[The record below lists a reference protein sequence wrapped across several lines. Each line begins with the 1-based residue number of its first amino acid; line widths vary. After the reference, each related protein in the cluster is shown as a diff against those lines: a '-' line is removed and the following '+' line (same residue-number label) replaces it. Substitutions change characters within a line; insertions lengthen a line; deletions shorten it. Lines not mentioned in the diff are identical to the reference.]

1 MFSEP
6 IDEICGGE
14 IMHLY
19 EFGTDEYYNWA
30 TYRAWEKGFNILYD
44 INGGT
49 YYYYPDRILDSAED
63 TSNKLIY

>member
-1 MFSEP
+1 
-6 IDEICGGE
+6 
-14 IMHLY
+14 MHLY